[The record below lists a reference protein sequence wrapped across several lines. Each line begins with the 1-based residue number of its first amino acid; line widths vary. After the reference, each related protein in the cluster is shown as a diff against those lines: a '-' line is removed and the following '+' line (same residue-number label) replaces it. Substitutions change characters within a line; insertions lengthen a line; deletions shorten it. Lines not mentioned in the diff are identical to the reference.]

1 MGNKN
6 LRQDG
11 EARNLSREERKW
23 LAIMRQIEEMEHTE
37 KVVKAGPWSTEL
49 EDRVWQGNAHVGEKR
64 RLGDTCY
71 AGGGESAAQG
81 PCGHAGGVRGEKLKK
96 KRKKEAKY
104 EQAPVMQPYICCVQG
119 CGKTFH
125 QHSAHIMHEKVFWK
139 M

>member
-11 EARNLSREERKW
+11 EARNLSREERKM
-23 LAIMRQIEEMEHTE
+23 LAIMRQIQEMESTE
-37 KVVKAGPWSTEL
+37 KVVKACPRSTEL
-49 EDRVWQGNAHVGEKR
+49 EDGNAHVGEKR

-71 AGGGESAAQG
+71 AGGGDSAAQG
-81 PCGHAGGVRGEKLKK
+81 PCGHGGGVRGEKLKK
-96 KRKKEAKY
+96 KRKKIAKH
-104 EQAPVMQPYICCVQG
+104 EQGPVKQPSICCVQG

-125 QHSAHIMHEKVFWK
+125 HQPAHIMHEKVLWK